1 MFKRIVSAVYQAI
14 INARMLSWLAISLAL
29 TAAIYLVAPHQLQVT
44 LYKLSLITTAA
55 WLGYWIDRS
64 LFPYARP
71 DVIGNAME
79 DAKIHT
85 TEAIHEMN
93 HAAMRRAIII
103 AACVIGAAL
112 GA

>member
-1 MFKRIVSAVYQAI
+1 MSKFIAQLI
-14 INARMLSWLAISLAL
+14 EQRMLVWLAISLAL
-29 TAAIYLVAPHQLQVT
+29 TGIIFVVAPHQLETTV
-44 LYKLSLITTAA
+44 YKLSLITTAA

-79 DAKIHT
+79 DENIHT
-85 TEAIHEMN
+85 TECVHEMN
-93 HAAMRRAIII
+93 FAAMRRAIII

>member
-1 MFKRIVSAVYQAI
+1 MSKFIAQLI
-14 INARMLSWLAISLAL
+14 EQRMLVWLAISLAL
-29 TAAIYLVAPHQLQVT
+29 TGIIFVVAPHQLETTV
-44 LYKLSLITTAA
+44 YKLSLITTAA

-79 DAKIHT
+79 DTKIHT

>member
-1 MFKRIVSAVYQAI
+1 MSKFIALLTQQ
-14 INARMLSWLAISLAL
+14 RMLVWLAISLAL
-29 TAAIYLVAPHQLQVT
+29 TGIIFVVAPHQLETTV
-44 LYKLSLITTAA
+44 YKLSLITTAA

-71 DVIGNAME
+71 DQLFEHAFNTN
-79 DAKIHT
+79 D
-85 TEAIHEMN
+85 MN

>member
-1 MFKRIVSAVYQAI
+1 MFKRLVSAVYEATL
-14 INARMLSWLAISLAL
+14 NTRMLSWLAISLAL

-71 DVIGNAME
+71 DKIYDDTFNAN
-79 DAKIHT
+79 
-85 TEAIHEMN
+85 EMN
-93 HAAMRRAIII
+93 LASLRRALII
-103 AACVIGAAL
+103 AACVVAAAL

>member
-1 MFKRIVSAVYQAI
+1 MSKFIAQLI
-14 INARMLSWLAISLAL
+14 EQRMLVWLTISLAL
-29 TAAIYLVAPHQLQVT
+29 TGIIFIVAPHQLETTV
-44 LYKLSLITTAA
+44 YKLSLITTAA

-71 DVIGNAME
+71 DKIYDDTFNAN
-79 DAKIHT
+79 
-85 TEAIHEMN
+85 EMN
-93 HAAMRRAIII
+93 LAAMRRAIII

>member
-1 MFKRIVSAVYQAI
+1 MFKQRISAVYAAI
-14 INARMLSWLAISLAL
+14 INTRMLSWLAISLAL

-71 DVIGNAME
+71 DKIYDDTFNAN
-79 DAKIHT
+79 
-85 TEAIHEMN
+85 EMN
-93 HAAMRRAIII
+93 LASLRRAIII

>member
-1 MFKRIVSAVYQAI
+1 MSKFIAKLIEQ
-14 INARMLSWLAISLAL
+14 RMLVWLAISLAL
-29 TAAIYLVAPHQLQVT
+29 TGIIFFVAPHQLETTV
-44 LYKLSLITTAA
+44 YKLSLITTAA

>member
-1 MFKRIVSAVYQAI
+1 MSKFIAQLI
-14 INARMLSWLAISLAL
+14 EQRMLVWLAISLAL
-29 TAAIYLVAPHQLQVT
+29 TGIIFVVAPHQLETTV
-44 LYKLSLITTAA
+44 YKLSLITTAA

>member
-1 MFKRIVSAVYQAI
+1 MFKRLVSAVYAAT
-14 INARMLSWLAISLAL
+14 INTRMLSWLAISLAL

-71 DVIGNAME
+71 DHIFEQALNTN
-79 DAKIHT
+79 D
-85 TEAIHEMN
+85 MN

-103 AACVIGAAL
+103 AACVVAAAL

>member
-1 MFKRIVSAVYQAI
+1 MSKFIAQLI
-14 INARMLSWLAISLAL
+14 EQRMLVWLAISLSL
-29 TAAIYLVAPHQLQVT
+29 TGIIFIVAPHQLET
-44 LYKLSLITTAA
+44 TAYKLSLITTAA

-71 DVIGNAME
+71 DQLFEHAFNTN
-79 DAKIHT
+79 D
-85 TEAIHEMN
+85 MN
-93 HAAMRRAIII
+93 LAAMRRAIII